1 MNCGGGGRALG
12 AFHRSSDE
20 ARHQERGKTVV
31 GGGLLLPTFLKPK
44 RGGGKGDGE
53 VPIQWGKGK
62 AARWRFI
69 STASEHGRVN
79 DSGVRCG
86 SAG

>member
-1 MNCGGGGRALG
+1 VEEVGEHSVPFIGRAMKRG
-12 AFHRSSDE
+12 IK
-20 ARHQERGKTVV
+20 RGKTVV